1 MTHITLLSDFGL
13 HDASAGVVK
22 GILLGFLPDAVITDI
37 SHEVR
42 PFQTEQA
49 AYVLRSVYSAFPEG
63 CVHIVLTDIYYTA
76 IPKLILSQHGNQY
89 FLSPDNGVVPMALEN
104 KQPENAWLCFELT
117 KDKTFK
123 DWLINAALTIKML
136 STTTP
141 YNTGMPVY
149 LPLSLSD
156 AATITNSSNSKV
168 IYIDNYGNVVTDMT
182 AKKLQTLSR
191 NGKFILQFM
200 NVYTLHALSTQYN
213 DVIPGECLC
222 RINNNGYVEICVNQ
236 GNAATLF
243 GLRVGGEHNQIK
255 FSFE

>member
-22 GILLGFLPDAVITDI
+22 GILLGIIPHAVITDI

-49 AYVLRSVYSAFPEG
+49 AYILQSVYNSFPDG

-76 IPKLILSQHGNQY
+76 IPKLILSQQGNQY
-89 FLSPDNGVVPMALEN
+89 FLTPDNGILPMALEQQ
-104 KQPENAWLCFELT
+104 QPENAWLCFELT

-123 DWLINAALTIKML
+123 DWITNTAHTIKML

-141 YNTGMPVY
+141 FNTGMPAY
-149 LPLSLSD
+149 QPLSLPATAIPTSHSD
-156 AATITNSSNSKV
+156 TKV

-191 NGKFILQFM
+191 NGKFKLQFM
-200 NVYTLHALSTQYN
+200 NVYTLHTLSTQYN

-222 RINNNGYVEICVNQ
+222 RINDNGYVEICVNQ